1 MPKEKKAKKSKQINK
16 SNFTKVTILVA
27 TGILAFLCIILPDL
41 FSQSIY
47 QLQIG
52 EVATQEILAPYSYSY
67 ESEILTEIAKQEAAA
82 KIEPIYLPADPG
94 IGRHQIENLRTILY
108 YITTIRQD
116 IHGDIDQKLADL
128 SAIQNVNFP
137 EETSKYLLS
146 TNDKVWEAIQLESTR
161 LLEQVMRNTIRPTSL
176 PQVKNNIPSIVDYSF
191 PEEQTAIIIDLVSPM
206 VVPNSLY
213 SAEQTV
219 DAKNNAAAS
228 VEPVFRSYIAGEA
241 LVRRGQ
247 ILKSENLETLN
258 KFGLIQQENGYQEI
272 IGALIIVIVVCI
284 FIGFYFKRRPLP
296 FIRST
301 KSLLLIAGSF
311 ILFLALARFFIIDR
325 TIMPYLYPTAA
336 FGLTLSIIFNLEVGY
351 IFTIAL
357 GVLTAFG
364 TPNGFDLT
372 LFHIIPALIGILI
385 LGKARRIGKF
395 FAAGMGVGLIGA
407 GIILSFRLPDSVTD
421 WVGIAT
427 LSAASIINGLAASS
441 ITLLL
446 QYVFSQ
452 LLDVTTPLQLLD
464 LGRPDHPLLK
474 FMLQNAPGSYQH
486 SLMVSNLA
494 ENAAEEI
501 NANALLVRTGAIYHD
516 CGKAS
521 NPQFFIENQ
530 IPDQLNSHDDVD
542 NVTASSTII
551 QHVIDGVS
559 LAQKYHL
566 PGQVI
571 DFIREH
577 HGTLLTRYQYAK
589 EVKASSNPEAIDQE
603 LYRYPGPAP
612 RSRETAILMLADGVE
627 ARARAELPKDEIEL
641 KNLIKKVID
650 YYQIEGQLEN
660 TNLTLNNLSVIS
672 DSFFNSLRG
681 IYHPRIQYPEL
692 KAGIKTSKV
701 KI

>member
-1 MPKEKKAKKSKQINK
+1 MSKNKKAKKPKQIKN
-16 SNFTKVTILVA
+16 SNFIQITILVV
-27 TGILAFLCIILPDL
+27 TGILAFFSLILPDL
-41 FSQSIY
+41 FSKSIY
-47 QLQIG
+47 QLQVG

-67 ESEILTEIAKQEAAA
+67 ESEILTEIARQDAAA
-82 KIEPIYLPADPG
+82 RIEPIYLPADPG
-94 IGRHQIENLRTILY
+94 IGRHQIENLRNILY

-116 IHGDIDQKLADL
+116 IHGNTDQKMTDL
-128 SAIQNVNFP
+128 SAIQNINLS
-137 EETSKYLLS
+137 EDTSKYLLS
-146 TNDKVWEAIQLESTR
+146 INDNVWESIQIESTR
-161 LLEQVMRNTIRPTSL
+161 LLEQVMRNTIRPTTL
-176 PQVKNNIPSIVDYSF
+176 AQIKNNIPSIVDYSF
-191 PEEQTAIIIDLVSPM
+191 PEAQTAIIIDLVSPM

-219 DAKNNAAAS
+219 DAKNNAGAAI
-228 VEPVFRSYIAGEA
+228 EPVIRSYIAGEA

-258 KFGLIQQENGYQEI
+258 KFGLIQQQNGYQEI
-272 IGALIIVIVVCI
+272 IGALILVIVICI
-284 FIGFYFKRRPLP
+284 FIGYYFKRRPLP
-296 FIRST
+296 FIRNT
-301 KSLLLIAGSF
+301 KSLLLISGTF
-311 ILFLALARFFIIDR
+311 IIFLALARFFIIDR
-325 TIMPYLYPTAA
+325 TILPYLYPTAA

-357 GVLTAFG
+357 GILTAYG
-364 TPNGFDLT
+364 TANGFDLT
-372 LFHIIPALIGILI
+372 LFHIIPALIGMLI
-385 LGKARRIGKF
+385 LGKARRISKF
-395 FAAGMGVGLIGA
+395 FAAGIGVGFIGA
-407 GIILSFRLPDSVTD
+407 GIMISFRLPDSVTD

-452 LLDVTTPLQLLD
+452 LLDVTTSLQLLD

-494 ENAAEEI
+494 ENAAEAI

-516 CGKAS
+516 CGKAT

-542 NVTASSTII
+542 NVTASTIII
-551 QHVIDGVS
+551 QHVIDGVN

-589 EVKASSNPEAIDQE
+589 EVKSSANPETIDQE
-603 LYRYPGPAP
+603 LFRYPGPAP

-627 ARARAELPKDEIEL
+627 ARARAELPKDELEL
-641 KNLIKKVID
+641 KNLIKKVIE
-650 YYQIEGQLEN
+650 YYQNEGQLEN
-660 TNLTLNNLSVIS
+660 TNLTLNNLRVIS
-672 DSFFNSLRG
+672 ESFFNSLRG

-692 KAGIKTSKV
+692 KSGIKTSKV